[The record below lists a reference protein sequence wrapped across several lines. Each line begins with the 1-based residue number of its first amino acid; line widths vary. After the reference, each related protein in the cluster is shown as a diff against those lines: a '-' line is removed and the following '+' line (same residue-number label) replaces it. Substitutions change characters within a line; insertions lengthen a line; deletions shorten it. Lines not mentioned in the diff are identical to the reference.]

1 MNFLH
6 GADFYWL
13 LILIPGALILFA
25 VAGARRRRL
34 LRLVLGGRA
43 EEPDAVGLS
52 RGRRVVRFLLLLLT
66 AVLLLTAAARPWWG
80 TRPVPYSATG
90 RDVLVLFDV
99 SKSMLA
105 TDVAPSRLKHA
116 QYLLKELVNANRGDR
131 FGLVAFAGTSFLE
144 CPLTTDRTSFMQYV
158 DELSPESIPVGGT
171 NIERALRTAE
181 EAFQAAEGNFRAI
194 LLITDG
200 DELSGESRRAVEALR
215 AKHIPL
221 FILGLGDPDVPAL
234 VPEPDGGFKRDA
246 QGELVKTRLAEN
258 ALRELALSTGGVYVR
273 STALDSG
280 LSEIERRI
288 KALVPANVGSGVRS
302 VPIERFP
309 YFLIAAAVLLLG
321 YFLLNDRRSAA
332 VLVLLGLTVFPALGE
347 PLPPNEKQ
355 QAADTPA
362 MVDEAKEAET
372 EDPVQLYNQALTW
385 QQEGREEATALYEK
399 AIRKAGE
406 NTAVGAR
413 SFFNLGVGRH
423 RGARELIGKAR
434 QTLQAQQLD
443 AASRELENARQALEG
458 ASELYAQALTLPD
471 EARNAVNPGA
481 NLQKLN
487 EDREMVETLLK
498 KIEELKKQQQ
508 QAQQQTRQAK
518 DQNRQDQ
525 QKQQQQQQNQQKQ
538 QNQQGQQGQQDQQ
551 DQQNQ
556 QGQQDQQNQQGQQ
569 GQQSQQNQQDQQQ
582 QQDQQSQQNQQ
593 QDQQSQQ
600 NQQQDQQN
608 QAGSAAEQMEQARQA
623 TEELQRQAEDLQQ
636 QQLSEA
642 AQRAAEDIR
651 KAEEAKRRNR
661 PEEAD
666 RHLQDA
672 LKNLG
677 SDSNQDRRND
687 QQQQAGEQDR
697 QQAESD
703 QNAGEQE
710 AQDRGKEGGQEQE
723 KENEPLPEPG
733 KSGGEP
739 RRAQPG
745 KLDKESAEKMLEIM
759 ADQEKDLREAIKR
772 GSGAR
777 RIRVEKDW

>member
-13 LILIPGALILFA
+13 LILIPGALILLTM
-25 VAGARRRRL
+25 AGARRRRL
-34 LRLVLGGRA
+34 LRLVLGTRA
-43 EEPDAVGLS
+43 EDPDAVGLS
-52 RGRRVVRFLLLLLT
+52 RGRRAVRFVLLLLA

-200 DELSGESRRAVEALR
+200 DELSGESRRAVEGLR

-234 VPEPDGGFKRDA
+234 VPEPDGSFKRDA

-280 LSEIERRI
+280 LGEIERRI
-288 KALVPANVGSGVRS
+288 QALVPANVGSGVRS

-321 YFLLNDRRSAA
+321 YFLLNDRRSVA
-332 VLVLLGLTVFPALGE
+332 VLILLGLTVFPALGE

-355 QAADTPA
+355 KAAEDSPA
-362 MVDEAKEAET
+362 VPDEAAEPET
-372 EDPVQLYNQALTW
+372 ADPVQLYNQALTW
-385 QQEGREEATALYEK
+385 QQEGREEASSLYEK

-423 RGARELIGKAR
+423 RGARELLGKAR
-434 QTLQAQQLD
+434 QTLQSQQLD
-443 AASRELENARQALEG
+443 AAARELENARQELDG

-471 EARNAVNPGA
+471 AARNAVNPGA

-508 QAQQQTRQAK
+508 QAQQQTRQARE
-518 DQNRQDQ
+518 QNQQDQ
-525 QKQQQQQQNQQKQ
+525 QKQGQQDQQNQQ
-538 QNQQGQQGQQDQQ
+538 NQQDQQGQQ

-569 GQQSQQNQQDQQQ
+569 DQQNQQG
-582 QQDQQSQQNQQ
+582 
-593 QDQQSQQ
+593 
-600 NQQQDQQN
+600 QQN

-642 AQRAAEDIR
+642 ARRAAEDLR
-651 KAEEAKRRNR
+651 KAEDATQRNR

-666 RHLQDA
+666 RHLQNA

-677 SDSNQDRRND
+677 SDSNQDRQND
-687 QQQQAGEQDR
+687 QQQAGEQDR
-697 QQAESD
+697 QQSGQD
-703 QNAGEQE
+703 QKAGEQE
-710 AQDRGKEGGQEQE
+710 QEQQERDKEGGQEQD
-723 KENEPLPEPG
+723 KGNEPLPEPG

-739 RRAQPG
+739 RRGEPG

-772 GSGAR
+772 NSGAG